1 MIIKTAVP
9 PQELLEI
16 AKSKNISVR
25 IKVIDVERR
34 KILVLYVIEIEG
46 EIKKFL
52 EELSKARAGG

>member
-16 AKSKNISVR
+16 AKKRNINVG
-25 IKVIDVERR
+25 INVINVERR
-34 KILVLYVIEIEG
+34 KILVLYVVEIEG
-46 EIKKFL
+46 EVEKFL